1 MLTSPYEFSEN
12 WELKHEVFLNQ
23 RKPEDNYFKDAEAA
37 VKRLKLR
44 KIGRIIA
51 DNHAKMKV
59 INQGDV
65 EQLLPLIKLD
75 QKLKAMRNQLAGEL
89 GMVVVK

>member
-1 MLTSPYEFSEN
+1 M
-12 WELKHEVFLNQ
+12 
-23 RKPEDNYFKDAEAA
+23 A

-51 DNHAKMKV
+51 DNHLKMKAV
-59 INQGDV
+59 DPGNV
-65 EQLLPLIKLD
+65 EQMMPLIKLD
-75 QKLKAMRNQLAGEL
+75 QKLKEMRNQLAKEL